1 MPDKR
6 ENKPSPAGS
15 RVTATAKALRV
26 LDCFTPTQTELSL
39 AQISRILNMPKS
51 TLLNQL
57 RTLEEAGFLCKSQ
70 EGQTYRLGYKIMELS
85 YCAHAAMPIIQ
96 YAVPVMEDL
105 QVSTGEIIYLT
116 SHIGG
121 QSFYL
126 ECVYPSR
133 RSVSYSVSGKTL
145 PMHCTGCGKPC
156 SARCPPTRWRPSSKS
171 TVCPPSPRTPSPTT
185 TP

>member
-1 MPDKR
+1 
-6 ENKPSPAGS
+6 
-15 RVTATAKALRV
+15 
-26 LDCFTPTQTELSL
+26 
-39 AQISRILNMPKS
+39 
-51 TLLNQL
+51 
-57 RTLEEAGFLCKSQ
+57 
-70 EGQTYRLGYKIMELS
+70 MELS
-85 YCAHAAMPIIQ
+85 YCAHAAMPVIQ

-121 QSFYL
+121 QVFYL

-145 PMHCTGCGKPC
+145 PMHCTGCGKAML
-156 SARCPPTRWRPSSKS
+156 SQMPPTRWRPSSKNMA
-171 TVCPPSPRTPSPTT
+171 CPPSPRTPSPTT

>member
-105 QVSTGEIIYLT
+105 QVST
-116 SHIGG
+116 
-121 QSFYL
+121 
-126 ECVYPSR
+126 
-133 RSVSYSVSGKTL
+133 
-145 PMHCTGCGKPC
+145 
-156 SARCPPTRWRPSSKS
+156 
-171 TVCPPSPRTPSPTT
+171 
-185 TP
+185 